1 MRTISEKDIKI
12 LLMPRPKD
20 SHKGTFGTVNAVVGC
35 SKFRGAAA
43 LSTMGALRSGVGI
56 VRVCSTEKVIGA
68 VTVQYPSAT
77 LLPLPETDGGYISA
91 KAIPTLL
98 KTVKDTD
105 ILLIGC
111 GLGQCTDTAA
121 VVNQLIF
128 GTKARKVIDADALN
142 LLASS
147 GTLEEAEKSGA
158 LSGCIVTPHVG
169 EMSRLTKKSIGEIS
183 ANVDTMIAAAAEF
196 THKYK
201 CITVLKSHV
210 TVIAAPSDTGVPAP
224 DFDALTQL
232 ELKGKS
238 ITECTTFEEIRH
250 AAKQGTTREIKHNYP
265 DDCRIHLSRMSNSGL
280 AKGGSGDVLAG
291 LIAGLFAQGYNAEQS
306 AILGVLV
313 HSTAAKNCAHD
324 LSEQAMLPS
333 DLETYICKI
342 FADKYETEKE

>member
-12 LLMPRPKD
+12 LLIPRPKD

-43 LSTMGALRSGVGI
+43 LSTMGALRSGTGI

-91 KAIPTLL
+91 KAVPTLL

-105 ILLIGC
+105 TLLLGC
-111 GLGQCTDTAA
+111 GLGQCPDTANA
-121 VVNQLIF
+121 VNLLVF
-128 GTKARKVIDADALN
+128 GTKCKKVIDADALN
-142 LLASS
+142 LLASTGS
-147 GTLEEAEKSGA
+147 LAEAEANGA
-158 LSGCIVTPHVG
+158 LAGCIVTPHVG
-169 EMSRLTKKSIGEIS
+169 EMSRLTGKSIAEIS
-183 ANVDTMIAAAAEF
+183 ANAETMSAAAAEL

-201 CITVLKSHV
+201 CIPVLKSHV

-224 DFDALTQL
+224 DFDALTPP

-238 ITECTTFEEIRH
+238 ITECTSFEEIRH

-265 DDCRIHLSRMSNSGL
+265 DDVRIYVNRQSNSGL

-306 AILGVLV
+306 AILGVLI
-313 HSTAAKNCAHD
+313 HSTAAKNCALD

-333 DLETYICKI
+333 DLETYICKL
-342 FADKYETEKE
+342 FADK